1 MAPSFSRYA
10 DEESMRQWVEENPG
24 LVNSR
29 SGVEEA
35 PLYKVIQCD
44 FLMLVTWLLEEKG
57 ADVNLRG
64 LCAHTPLCVA
74 TSPEMVTVLLTH
86 GASVTKPSVY
96 YGGHTP
102 SHVAHSL

>member
-1 MAPSFSRYA
+1 
-10 DEESMRQWVEENPG
+10 MRQWVEENPG

-35 PLYKVIQCD
+35 PLYKVVQRD

-64 LCAHTPLCVA
+64 LCAHTPLLPRLPRWSRERHQA
-74 TSPEMVTVLLTH
+74 LGLLWWSYALSCGTF
-86 GASVTKPSVY
+86 ALRESN
-96 YGGHTP
+96 
-102 SHVAHSL
+102 A